1 MIVYHYFLEQ
11 TNDKG
16 WILGL
21 FNRARR
27 TPSDAGRRP
36 AHPGCPIL
44 AQELNGRV
52 THPAMR
58 AKGLRLQDAPLY
70 GLEACAPRNPM
81 GASHTQRCGPA
92 ARTPR
97 MSHYTGRGLRA
108 QEPNGGVTHLAMR
121 AGGPRAQDVPLYG
134 PEACARRRESLS
146 AGNYVV
152 IECNLKP
159 KAANPLTHLIV
170 ASTSSQTRQ
179 TVVYQAVIEQRESD
193 RFQSQDRWGLS
204 ESAPRPE

>member
-1 MIVYHYFLEQ
+1 MIRA
-11 TNDKG
+11 G
-16 WILGL
+16 GL
-21 FNRARR
+21 RSQKPDGRR

-36 AHPGCPIL
+36 ARPGRPIIRAGGPH
-44 AQELNGRV
+44 AQKPNGRV
-52 THPAMR
+52 AYLEMR
-58 AKGLRLQDAPLY
+58 RAQDIPLY
-70 GLEACAPRNPM
+70 GLEACA
-81 GASHTQRCGPA
+81 
-92 ARTPR
+92 
-97 MSHYTGRGLRA
+97 
-108 QEPNGGVTHLAMR
+108 
-121 AGGPRAQDVPLYG
+121 
-134 PEACARRRESLS
+134 RRRVSLS

-170 ASTSSQTRQ
+170 ASTSSQTQQ